1 MESILSE
8 INHLLKYEVV
18 EKGRAP
24 AIFFGLFGI
33 FIFYYGFNC
42 TEYEIIIK
50 ASAAL
55 VVVLSILRFL
65 LINKIQQKKKW
76 SPSSWWL
83 LKVNI
88 WMHIIC
94 WAVIFTTASYELK
107 FNGIHFI
114 VLTTMLC
121 GFTSG
126 ALITLST
133 DLSLFVLFQF
143 FLLAPQVFIMSL
155 DALTVNQYGVGPL
168 VPVYFL
174 HFAYQLRQVKDF
186 RRRFIEKVKFQIE
199 LKERNDELIKIQQ
212 DQNEQTVKL
221 IHTSRMA
228 ALGEMAAGIAHEI
241 NNPLMVISG
250 NLQQIERK
258 ITRANNAEA
267 MTWLKHTASSL
278 QAINRVTKIIN
289 GLRLFSQQSDNL
301 PRKNVSLNV
310 IIEETLSFC
319 GEMLKARY
327 VRLEVENIPDVIIE
341 CHSVQ
346 ISQVLINIIKNAED
360 AVKSQEDEH
369 RWVKLRFEM
378 NNQAVLI
385 HLSNG
390 GTKIAKEITDKLFL
404 PFFTTKPLGEGTGL
418 GLSISKGIMHEHG
431 GDLKFNEIENQTTFT
446 ISLLTV

>member
-186 RRRFIEKVKFQIE
+186 RRRFIEKVKFEIE

-258 ITRANNAEA
+258 ITMANNVEA
-267 MTWLKHTASSL
+267 TSWLKQTGSSL
-278 QAINRVTKIIN
+278 QAISRVTKIIN
-289 GLRLFSQQSDNL
+289 GLRLFSQQSDHL
-301 PRKNVSLNV
+301 PRKSMGLNV

-327 VRLEVENIPDVIIE
+327 VKLEVDVIPNVFIE

-360 AVKSQEDEH
+360 AVKNQSDEH
-369 RWVKLRFEM
+369 RWVKLSFEL
-378 NNQAVLI
+378 NNPAVLI
-385 HLSNG
+385 HISNG
-390 GTKIAKEITDKLFL
+390 GVKIDKEITDKLFL

-418 GLSISKGIMHEHG
+418 GLSISKGIMQEHG